1 MSMTVSKLV
10 SFLEEVEKS
19 IDTGDVDR
27 ARDIVHY
34 LIEDIIDFELKHS
47 KEFAE
52 IHKIVK
58 AIKTNDND
66 LIKAEVLSGG
76 ITGEA

>member
-19 IDTGDVDR
+19 IDTGEVDR
-27 ARDIVHY
+27 SRDIVHY
-34 LIEDIIDFELKHS
+34 LIEDIIDFELKNS
-47 KEFAE
+47 KAFEE

-58 AIKTNDND
+58 AIKTNDSD